1 MRWSV
6 CDLSVPHC
14 HIGKAVEALFYDAES
29 VTRLKVIGKLSLMLG
44 EESDPVRKN
53 EIVIAITLLS

>member
-1 MRWSV
+1 
-6 CDLSVPHC
+6 
-14 HIGKAVEALFYDAES
+14 VEALFYDAES
-29 VTRLKVIGKLSLMLG
+29 VTQLKVIGKLSLMLR

>member
-1 MRWSV
+1 M

-29 VTRLKVIGKLSLMLG
+29 VTRLKLIGKLSLMLR
-44 EESDPVRKN
+44 EESDPVRQN
-53 EIVIAITLLS
+53 EIANAISLLS

>member
-1 MRWSV
+1 MY
-6 CDLSVPHC
+6 DLSVPHC

-29 VTRLKVIGKLSLMLG
+29 VTRLKVIDKLSLMLR
-44 EESDPVRKN
+44 EASDRVRKK